1 MEEVAA
7 ILSASTSAVKVRV
20 HDARRHIER
29 RLKQNPAMV
38 AVAEPRGRRGVTEL
52 RCADVEARF
61 VDAVDGRLDPAE
73 SVRFHSHI
81 EGCAA
86 CRERAALWRGLVPRL
101 RDAVPPG
108 AGGDGDPA
116 HAGRDRAPA
125 RGPDRRVPAAAL
137 AGLVGAGDR
146 DGRRRRG
153 RRDLAARRPAGA
165 TAGRLRRGRERARR
179 GPRGRSGVAGGRA
192 RSRRRADRAGGRR
205 RRRAGAG
212 RRRRGVRRRPEPPGA
227 GGQRARRRRS
237 PHRGQAERGSWRTE
251 SRTKPSR

>member
-1 MEEVAA
+1 M
-7 ILSASTSAVKVRV
+7 T
-20 HDARRHIER
+20 
-29 RLKQNPAMV
+29 
-38 AVAEPRGRRGVTEL
+38 GL

-61 VDAVDGRLDPAE
+61 VDAFDGRLDPAE

-108 AGGDGDPA
+108 PEAMA
-116 HAGRDRAPA
+116 TRRMQVEIERRLAGRIAESP
-125 RGPDRRVPAAAL
+125 PPAL

-165 TAGRLRRGRERARR
+165 TAGRLRRGRERAR
-179 GPRGRSGVAGGRA
+179 
-192 RSRRRADRAGGRR
+192 
-205 RRRAGAG
+205 
-212 RRRRGVRRRPEPPGA
+212 
-227 GGQRARRRRS
+227 
-237 PHRGQAERGSWRTE
+237 
-251 SRTKPSR
+251 